1 MEKLGN
7 NSLIDPGALMRIKS
21 MELRAKV
28 VVEGFWHGLHRSPY
42 HGFSVEFTEYRQYT
56 RGDDPRY
63 LDWKLFARSDRLYIK
78 RFEDETNLRCHLV
91 LDQSRSM
98 GFGSDG
104 YSKADYAAT
113 LGATLARFLF
123 TQGDAV
129 GLTTFDTEVDE
140 YVPARNRPGHLQ
152 RLTHLIDRVPKGTGT
167 DVEGPLRRVAEMLSK
182 RGLVILLSDALTE
195 PETIEKALGFLKGG
209 GHEVV
214 LMQVLDRAEI
224 EFDFEKATHFRDL
237 ESGEELFVDP
247 AVMREGYRERLEA
260 HLEAVRAACA
270 VQGAEYVLARTD
282 VPLEVALFQF
292 LSGRRHLKTG
302 SSLRRRVNVG

>member
-1 MEKLGN
+1 MEKGKG
-7 NSLIDPGALMRIKS
+7 SLIDPGALMRIGS

-42 HGFSVEFTEYRQYT
+42 HGFSVEFTEYRPYT
-56 RGDDPRY
+56 RGDDTRY

-91 LDQSRSM
+91 LDRSRSM
-98 GFGSDG
+98 GFGSSG
-104 YSKADYAAT
+104 YSKSEYAAT

-129 GLTTFDTEVDE
+129 GMATFDTDVDE

-152 RLTHLIDRVPKGTGT
+152 RLTHLLDRVPEGEGTE
-167 DVEGPLRRVAEMLSK
+167 VEGPLQRVAELLQK
-182 RGLVILLSDALTE
+182 RGLVVLLSDGLTE
-195 PETIEKALGFLKGG
+195 PETIGRALGYLKGG

-214 LMQVLDRAEI
+214 LMQVLDKAEI

-237 ESGEELFVDP
+237 ESGEELFIDP
-247 AVMREGYRERLEA
+247 EVMREGYCERMEA
-260 HLEAVRAACA
+260 HLEAVKRECGA
-270 VQGAEYVLARTD
+270 QGVEHVLVRTD
-282 VPLEVALFQF
+282 VPLETVLFEF
-292 LSGRRHLKTG
+292 LSGRTREKKG
-302 SSLRRRVNVG
+302 GSLRRRVNVA